1 MGIDSH
7 LSTCVCIQSPKY
19 LEMAQGH
26 ISLSAPELVV
36 HSGTCGHVGL
46 FLEVELAVAKFLLVV
61 DERPQRECLL
71 LMVFVRGFQV
81 RNMDSCLALVYK
93 NNSQVKSM
101 EKILR
106 RINVTHAKK
115 KFKLKTLFKQK
126 KLHARLFF
134 KYYSLHQKYNSRIS
148 VILIYYYA
156 LYKGSRWAWGE
167 M

>member
-1 MGIDSH
+1 VAGWASGGRCARRCDGDVVE
-7 LSTCVCIQSPKY
+7 CD
-19 LEMAQGH
+19 AQNNPRVVNVGDDH
-26 ISLSAPELVV
+26 EVPLLNDGQHGATALHRVQTAAAPELVV

-81 RNMDSCLALVYK
+81 RNMDSCLVLVYK
-93 NNSQVKSM
+93 NNSQVRSM

-115 KFKLKTLFKQK
+115 EFKLKTLFK
-126 KLHARLFF
+126 
-134 KYYSLHQKYNSRIS
+134 
-148 VILIYYYA
+148 
-156 LYKGSRWAWGE
+156 
-167 M
+167 

>member
-1 MGIDSH
+1 LLDDGQRGATALH
-7 LSTCVCIQSPKY
+7 RVQAT
-19 LEMAQGH
+19 A
-26 ISLSAPELVV
+26 APELVV

-61 DERPQRECLL
+61 NERPQHECLL

-93 NNSQVKSM
+93 NGSQVRPM

-115 KFKLKTLFKQK
+115 ELKLKTLFKQK

-134 KYYSLHQKYNSRIS
+134 KYYSLHPKI
-148 VILIYYYA
+148 
-156 LYKGSRWAWGE
+156 
-167 M
+167 